1 MWWESR
7 LVNTSSHVPL
17 PAVAFSGRA
26 IVFVHRETMVPSSR
40 RPSVFMVRV
49 PKKRDGS
56 GLLHVSPK
64 SLEKACHAWSWE
76 VRASAQRVPSFI
88 SSTVAS
94 TALLNHLTPWWG
106 GLASC
111 LGEVTPFLDTR
122 QVRPPSSEI
131 WNLVPPPMLW
141 NGTITLL
148 PLLTKVGVRM
158 MPPSFFRF
166 FCFSGFFQSS
176 SSLPS
181 FVTAN
186 HLPSRPP
193 LERKMNP
200 PMGCTRMNSL
210 VTGLR
215 AIAGDSLGMPP

>member
-1 MWWESR
+1 
-7 LVNTSSHVPL
+7 
-17 PAVAFSGRA
+17 
-26 IVFVHRETMVPSSR
+26 
-40 RPSVFMVRV
+40 
-49 PKKRDGS
+49 
-56 GLLHVSPK
+56 
-64 SLEKACHAWSWE
+64 
-76 VRASAQRVPSFI
+76 
-88 SSTVAS
+88 
-94 TALLNHLTPWWG
+94 
-106 GLASC
+106 
-111 LGEVTPFLDTR
+111 
-122 QVRPPSSEI
+122 
-131 WNLVPPPMLW
+131 MLW